1 MSRRGGVAPESRA
14 TRGKATP
21 NEGADGLEDDE
32 LAQGGDDGAAWKQ
45 EVEAITNGTHPE
57 LAKELKVYEQ
67 AMAKEIAQAQRIFQ
81 LQKSNIESLYD
92 CEKKQAD
99 DEQVAQ
105 LEFYRSRLIDNI
117 EENENEEM
125 MDLLIMG
132 IFKQMTEDGGIQEGM
147 IGSVWPEEK
156 YGEFTDEFFDDLSGE
171 RLDREGVKRAREED
185 IR

>member
-1 MSRRGGVAPESRA
+1 MAPESRA

-32 LAQGGDDGAAWKQ
+32 LAQGDDGAAWKQ

-67 AMAKEIAQAQRIFQ
+67 AMAKEIAQAQRICQ

-117 EENENEEM
+117 EE
-125 MDLLIMG
+125 
-132 IFKQMTEDGGIQEGM
+132 KQRKSDQAGGGRPRRQADAAKIAD
-147 IGSVWPEEK
+147 K
-156 YGEFTDEFFDDLSGE
+156 
-171 RLDREGVKRAREED
+171 
-185 IR
+185 